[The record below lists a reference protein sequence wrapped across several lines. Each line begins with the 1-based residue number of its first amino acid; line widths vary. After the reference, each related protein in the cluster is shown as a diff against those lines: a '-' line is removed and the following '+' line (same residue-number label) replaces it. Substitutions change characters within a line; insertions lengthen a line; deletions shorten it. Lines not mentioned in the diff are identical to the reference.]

1 MCCGGYHRRLL
12 GVLWLAILRNEWTA
26 GNDGRRT
33 DHYFMSG
40 LPQIARSSAS
50 YFFLLVRWLIR
61 GGCVRSHGNKSTVMC
76 AHFINGTC
84 VDILMKERSQSS
96 ARRSRNSAVSDG
108 VRNWHICSRFCVR
121 CSNPAICFVV
131 SPPSLQ
137 RTAWAQLKK
146 ELCPVS

>member
-61 GGCVRSHGNKSTVMC
+61 GGDVRLHG
-76 AHFINGTC
+76 G
-84 VDILMKERSQSS
+84 
-96 ARRSRNSAVSDG
+96 
-108 VRNWHICSRFCVR
+108 
-121 CSNPAICFVV
+121 
-131 SPPSLQ
+131 
-137 RTAWAQLKK
+137 
-146 ELCPVS
+146 